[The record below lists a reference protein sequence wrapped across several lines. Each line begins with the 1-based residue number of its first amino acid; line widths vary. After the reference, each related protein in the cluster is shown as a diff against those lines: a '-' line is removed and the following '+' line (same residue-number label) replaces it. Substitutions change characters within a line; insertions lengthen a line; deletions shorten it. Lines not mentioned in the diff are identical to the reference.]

1 MMSALIHT
9 SFVSLR
15 RDRAALVFAFF
26 IPIAFFSIFA
36 VIFGGQH
43 SSTPRIR
50 VIAVDNDHSKSSAQL
65 LQALRSEPSLVLLES
80 PESPQH
86 GHPVPY
92 TSSAAEAAVMAGD
105 APVALVIRAGFGEHP
120 ILFTKGHSNPDIQ
133 LVHDGGDPVPQ
144 QMLAGL
150 VQKAAITSMS
160 GAMLKAGISAT
171 GTLIGGY
178 TPQQQKRI
186 TEQLTGSPGASK
198 EASLDQWGNDEQ
210 SLIAISSRPVN
221 SGSRNKPL
229 ISFYAAAIGVMFLL
243 FASSNASAALLEEAE
258 SGTLDRTLSTRITMP
273 RLLAGKL
280 IYNCLLAFAQ
290 LTLMFLWATAVFHV
304 DLLHHLIG
312 FVLMGLSTSFAV
324 ASFGIL
330 LASVCKT
337 RAQLGA
343 LSTFLVLAMSALGGS
358 MFPRYMMPEMM
369 QKFGLFT
376 LNAWSIDGF
385 TKVFWREEPLLSLWP
400 QVSVLVLAGLA
411 LFLVAL
417 RAARR
422 WEYA

>member
-1 MMSALIHT
+1 MIGALVYT
-9 SFVSLR
+9 SFVALR
-15 RDRAALVFAFF
+15 RDRTALIFAFF

-36 VIFGGQH
+36 MIFGRQQ

-50 VIAVDNDHSKSSAQL
+50 VIAVDEDHSKSSVQL
-65 LQALRSEPSLVLLES
+65 LQALRNEPSLILVERQQSSQRSSLA
-80 PESPQH
+80 
-86 GHPVPY
+86 PY

-105 APVALVIRAGFGEHP
+105 APVALVIHDGFGAHP
-120 ILFTKGHSNPDIQ
+120 ITFANGQQTTDI
-133 LVHDGGDPVPQ
+133 LLIHDGGDPVPQ

-160 GAMLKAGISAT
+160 DAMLRAGISTT

-178 TPQQQKRI
+178 TPEQQKRI
-186 TEQLTGSPGASK
+186 TEQLTTPSDTPHGA
-198 EASLDQWGNDEQ
+198 LPNQLRNDGP
-210 SLIAISSRPVN
+210 SLIAMSSHPVRR
-221 SGSRNKPL
+221 GSRNKPL

-243 FASSNASAALLEEAE
+243 FSSSNASAALLEEAE
-258 SGTLDRTLSTRITMP
+258 SGSLDRTLSTRVTMP

-290 LTLMFLWATAVFHV
+290 LALMFLWAAAVFHV

-330 LASVCKT
+330 LASFCKT

-343 LSTFLVLAMSALGGS
+343 LSTFLVLAMSAFGGS
-358 MFPRYMMPEMM
+358 MFPRYMMPDMM

-400 QVSVLVLAGLA
+400 QVSVLLLSGVV
-411 LFLVAL
+411 LFLVAI
-417 RAARR
+417 RAAKR
-422 WEYA
+422 WEY